1 MRTILQLH
9 VKKLFTYTY
18 NVTYTYILTYIIRRH
33 SSLVPIVLLVARM
46 DSSDVGYWMH
56 SWPIEV
62 QRIKDTVAEW
72 FGPDVWEEIQQFLEG
87 GSVKEEIINS
97 MIE

>member
-1 MRTILQLH
+1 MQLH

-62 QRIKDTVAEW
+62 QRIEDTVAEW
-72 FGPDVWEEIQQFLEG
+72 FGPGVGGGTAIPRGRVCQRGDHQQHD
-87 GSVKEEIINS
+87 
-97 MIE
+97 